1 MMVYISLSSCYCF
14 CFLEYLSQLTATSFI
29 DFSIFHISANYIC
42 WLCIITD
49 NYAVRVFPSANP
61 DSFLYI
67 DLASR
72 DFIFCLRIYLPCL
85 RLRRTLCLT
94 VGALSASQSQASVES
109 QRPIRSQLTLTVGL
123 CLAVADFC
131 LIWGEPG
138 QRLFLPFLQ
147 FTSTCSKTPMY
158 GRKNE

>member
-14 CFLEYLSQLTATSFI
+14 CFLEYPSQLTATSFI

-85 RLRRTLCLT
+85 RMRGTRSLT
-94 VGALSASQSQASVES
+94 VGASSVSQSEVSVET
-109 QRPIRSQLTLTVGL
+109 QQPIRAQLTLTVRL
-123 CLAVADFC
+123 CLAVTDFC
-131 LIWGEPG
+131 LIPVKDFSYHFNNP
-138 QRLFLPFLQ
+138 QKQ
-147 FTSTCSKTPMY
+147 STSGTEQQKS
-158 GRKNE
+158 

>member
-14 CFLEYLSQLTATSFI
+14 CFLEYLSQLYTIYHSWIFKYFI
-29 DFSIFHISANYIC
+29 FLQILVACSAF
-42 WLCIITD
+42 LQITILSK
-49 NYAVRVFPSANP
+49 VFPSARLE
-61 DSFLYI
+61 SFLFI

-123 CLAVADFC
+123 CLALADFC

-138 QRLFLPFLQ
+138 QRLFLPF
-147 FTSTCSKTPMY
+147 
-158 GRKNE
+158 